1 MEIIRA
7 LNLEVGYDQTPVLKN
22 LTFSIR
28 KGKITV
34 VLGTSGSGK
43 STLLKTLVGL
53 VPPLSGEVYF
63 SGMRLD
69 FFSEPTLHSLY
80 KKIGVLY
87 QDGALLNS
95 MSLFE
100 NVALPLRMEYPDLP
114 EDILKE
120 MVHAR
125 LSELGLAASAKK
137 YPSMLS
143 GGMRKR
149 GSLARAIIM
158 DPDVIF
164 CDEPSAGLDPVTSTE
179 LDELLLNL
187 KDSLNKTLVVV
198 THELRSIEK
207 IADEVLVLNEG
218 RMHFE
223 GEFRELQ
230 TSRDYFIQ
238 TFFLRRGKDDD

>member
-1 MEIIRA
+1 MDIIRTDH
-7 LNLEVGYDQTPVLKN
+7 LDVGYDSVPVLKN
-22 LTFSIR
+22 LSFSIK

-34 VLGTSGSGK
+34 ILGSSGCGK

-53 VPPLSGEVYF
+53 IPPLSGEIFF

-69 FFSEPTLHSLY
+69 FSSESSLRFLY

-95 MSLFE
+95 LSLFE
-100 NVALPLRMEYPDLP
+100 NVALPLRMEYPELP
-114 EDILKE
+114 KDILRE
-120 MVHAR
+120 MVYAR
-125 LSELGLAASAKK
+125 LSELGLTSSGEK

-158 DPDVIF
+158 DPEVIF
-164 CDEPSAGLDPVTSTE
+164 CDEPSSGLDPVTSTE
-179 LDELLLNL
+179 LDELLMNL
-187 KDSLNKTLVVV
+187 RESLSVTLVVV
-198 THELRSIEK
+198 THELRSIQK

-218 RMHFE
+218 RMHFM
-223 GEFRELQ
+223 GEFGELQ
-230 TSRDYFIQ
+230 KSSDRFIR
-238 TFFLRRGKDDD
+238 TFFLRKGEGDD